1 MAFKFLSLFND
12 LLIPNHRSLNFR
24 ALILAAM
31 LVAKKNVTSSDYAAI
46 TQIASQIYG
55 SDMRRCNALLHSVKD
70 YVEKIQKK
78 QGTLDRMLGL
88 IDSEL
93 ISIPRYA
100 KKIDFSH
107 LRQLIIESDEEDAIT
122 QTQVYDFI
130 LSEVRRVEKKEQAKA
145 SKKEKNA

>member
-93 ISIPRYA
+93 ISVPRYA

-107 LRQLIIESDEEDAIT
+107 LRQLMIESDEEDAIT
-122 QTQVYDFI
+122 QTQVYDCI

>member
-107 LRQLIIESDEEDAIT
+107 LRQLMIESDEEDAIT

>member
-70 YVEKIQKK
+70 YLEKIQKK

-107 LRQLIIESDEEDAIT
+107 LRQLLIESDEEDAIT

>member
-88 IDSEL
+88 IDSEI
-93 ISIPRYA
+93 ISVPRYA

-107 LRQLIIESDEEDAIT
+107 LRQLMIESDEEDAIT

>member
-24 ALILAAM
+24 ALIFAAM

-93 ISIPRYA
+93 ISVPRYA

-107 LRQLIIESDEEDAIT
+107 LRQLMIESDEEDAIT

-130 LSEVRRVEKKEQAKA
+130 LSEVRRVEKKEQAKKK
-145 SKKEKNA
+145 KKEKNA

>member
-78 QGTLDRMLGL
+78 QGTLDRMLRL

-93 ISIPRYA
+93 ISVPRYA

-107 LRQLIIESDEEDAIT
+107 LRQLMIESDEEDAIT

>member
-24 ALILAAM
+24 ALIFAAM
-31 LVAKKNVTSSDYAAI
+31 LAAKKNVTSSDYAAI

-93 ISIPRYA
+93 ISVPRYA

-107 LRQLIIESDEEDAIT
+107 LRQLMIESDEEDAIT

>member
-24 ALILAAM
+24 ASIFAAM
-31 LVAKKNVTSSDYAAI
+31 LAAKKNVTSSDYAAI

-93 ISIPRYA
+93 ISVPRYA

-107 LRQLIIESDEEDAIT
+107 LRQLMIESDEEDAIT

>member
-24 ALILAAM
+24 ALIFAAM

-46 TQIASQIYG
+46 TQIASEIYG

-93 ISIPRYA
+93 IIVPRYA

-107 LRQLIIESDEEDAIT
+107 LRQLMIESDEEDAIT

-130 LSEVRRVEKKEQAKA
+130 LSEVRRVEEKEQAKTN
-145 SKKEKNA
+145 KKEKNA

>member
-24 ALILAAM
+24 ALIFAAM
-31 LVAKKNVTSSDYAAI
+31 LAAKKNVTSSDYAAI

-107 LRQLIIESDEEDAIT
+107 LRQLMIESD
-122 QTQVYDFI
+122 
-130 LSEVRRVEKKEQAKA
+130 
-145 SKKEKNA
+145 

>member
-24 ALILAAM
+24 ALILATM

-93 ISIPRYA
+93 ISVPRYA

-107 LRQLIIESDEEDAIT
+107 LRQLMIESDEEDAIT

-145 SKKEKNA
+145 NKKEKNA

>member
-93 ISIPRYA
+93 ISVPRYA

-107 LRQLIIESDEEDAIT
+107 LRQLMIESDEEDAIT

>member
-24 ALILAAM
+24 ALIFAAM

-70 YVEKIQKK
+70 YVEKIQRK

-107 LRQLIIESDEEDAIT
+107 LRQLMIESDEEDAIT

-145 SKKEKNA
+145 NKKEKNA

>member
-31 LVAKKNVTSSDYAAI
+31 LVAKKNVTNSDYAAI

-55 SDMRRCNALLHSVKD
+55 SDIRRCNALLNAVKD
-70 YVEKIQKK
+70 YVEKIKSK
-78 QGTLDRMLGL
+78 QGTIDRILSV

-93 ISIPRYA
+93 TSVPRYA

-107 LRQLIIESDEEDAIT
+107 LRQLMIESDEEDAIT

>member
-78 QGTLDRMLGL
+78 QGTLDRML
-88 IDSEL
+88 
-93 ISIPRYA
+93 
-100 KKIDFSH
+100 
-107 LRQLIIESDEEDAIT
+107 
-122 QTQVYDFI
+122 
-130 LSEVRRVEKKEQAKA
+130 
-145 SKKEKNA
+145 

>member
-24 ALILAAM
+24 ALIFAAM

-107 LRQLIIESDEEDAIT
+107 LRQLMIESDEEDAIT

-145 SKKEKNA
+145 NKKEKNV

>member
-70 YVEKIQKK
+70 YVENIQKK

-93 ISIPRYA
+93 ISVPRYA

-107 LRQLIIESDEEDAIT
+107 LRQLMIESDEEDAIT

>member
-24 ALILAAM
+24 ALIFAAM

-93 ISIPRYA
+93 ISVPRYA

-107 LRQLIIESDEEDAIT
+107 LRQLMIESDEEDAIT

>member
-24 ALILAAM
+24 ALIFAAM

-55 SDMRRCNALLHSVKD
+55 SDMRRCNALLTTVKD
-70 YVEKIQKK
+70 YVEKIQRK

-93 ISIPRYA
+93 TSVPRYV

-107 LRQLIIESDEEDAIT
+107 LRQLMIESDEEDAIT

-130 LSEVRRVEKKEQAKA
+130 LSEVRRVEEKEQAKTN
-145 SKKEKNA
+145 KKEKNA

>member
-24 ALILAAM
+24 ALIFAAM

-70 YVEKIQKK
+70 YVEKFQKK

-93 ISIPRYA
+93 ISVPRYA

-107 LRQLIIESDEEDAIT
+107 LRQLMIESDEEDAIT

>member
-24 ALILAAM
+24 ALIFAAM

-93 ISIPRYA
+93 ISVPRYV

-107 LRQLIIESDEEDAIT
+107 LRQLMIESDEEDAIT

>member
-46 TQIASQIYG
+46 TQIASEIYG

-107 LRQLIIESDEEDAIT
+107 LRQLMIESDEEDAIT

-145 SKKEKNA
+145 SKTEKNA

>member
-1 MAFKFLSLFND
+1 
-12 LLIPNHRSLNFR
+12 
-24 ALILAAM
+24 
-31 LVAKKNVTSSDYAAI
+31 
-46 TQIASQIYG
+46 
-55 SDMRRCNALLHSVKD
+55 
-70 YVEKIQKK
+70 
-78 QGTLDRMLGL
+78 MLGL

-93 ISIPRYA
+93 TSVPRYV

-107 LRQLIIESDEEDAIT
+107 LRQLMIESDEEDAIT